1 MSLSVGEVAKLAGVS
16 VRTLHHYDEIGLV
29 RPGGRTRA
37 GYRRYGDEDVERL
50 QQVLFYRELGFPLE
64 EISAILADPSAG
76 TVTHLRRQREL
87 LSMRIRRLEAMVA
100 AVDTALEA
108 HTMDI
113 KLTPR
118 ERLEVFGEF
127 RPEDH
132 AAEAERRW
140 GGSAAWQESQRR
152 MGSMTGQDWVRFKD
166 EGALVVDGFLKALAD
181 GEPAGGERAME
192 LAEQHRAHITR
203 WCYECTYDIHRGL
216 GDLYVSDP
224 RFTAAYDSQAPG
236 LAAYIREAIHANAE
250 RAEARG

>member
-1 MSLSVGEVAKLAGVS
+1 MRDPGRS
-16 VRTLHHYDEIGLV
+16 VRRH
-29 RPGGRTRA
+29 
-37 GYRRYGDEDVERL
+37 GDA
-50 QQVLFYRELGFPLE
+50 
-64 EISAILADPSAG
+64 SAAAA
-76 TVTHLRRQREL
+76 R
-87 LSMRIRRLEAMVA
+87 A
-100 AVDTALEA
+100 AVDA
-108 HTMDI
+108 HPAAGGHGRGCGHGAGGAHDGHQVDAA
-113 KLTPR
+113 R
-118 ERLEVFGEF
+118 AAEVFGEF